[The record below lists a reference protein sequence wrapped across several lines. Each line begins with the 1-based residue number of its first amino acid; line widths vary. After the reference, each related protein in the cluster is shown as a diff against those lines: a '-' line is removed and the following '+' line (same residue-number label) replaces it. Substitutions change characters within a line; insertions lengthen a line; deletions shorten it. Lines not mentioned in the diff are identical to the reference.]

1 MRPIVLQHTFKQV
14 ESEEESESSDD
25 EVSSGTEVSTD
36 SEFAREECPVP
47 SPPAILVTEAPP
59 PAPPPPVEYPL
70 SRTRSAGGLA
80 TKRALELKRRYLLGE
95 PSPPAV
101 RKSDSTSQ
109 LDTKLEAFR
118 SNITEFQKML
128 NPAPVANIPP
138 AQKPIVTFQF
148 STVEKKAQPMPDII
162 KNLCDA
168 PVDLLTKGDSPLCK
182 KDWREETI
190 KEEKKEPEEELESDS
205 LSDDSSHTETAP
217 NQSVPRVEVHDE
229 GGELIQLDSLMFIN
243 SSTEDNDD
251 KASGTATST
260 GPTIVAAESESS
272 ESCRDNT
279 TLALTETELSDWAA
293 ESAVLDDCN
302 FDEKDDKK
310 RNKNPRTLSG
320 PKTIHDAKNI
330 SAISSHVC
338 GRTSPV
344 EPIVYSNALEHFEF
358 VDEGDQDPS
367 IETPVTPRNE
377 GYMEL
382 VEDEYEPYS
391 PSNDRSMNFIERSFS
406 ETVVMPTSQAASSI
420 TTNFEDIHEIERT
433 QDMEPK
439 IEELITPQLLKSI
452 EKEAS
457 ESSTSDSVQKSDTV
471 IKEIDNSS
479 KIEDTVKLDT
489 LSLSDMSPPLEKD
502 VETKAEPPQ
511 SIELKSTS
519 SIESPPLAPETP
531 RSVTTSNSSNTNMS
545 IPFVNPCTIR
555 LYSPAICRSASDTF
569 DRSTSRSTDSPPR
582 SIELSTSINLSSGL
596 ISPISVSPTPLRDTT
611 DKVQEIKRER
621 EEQTE
626 VVRRLVLERLGSGP
640 RVARK
645 STRRARISPC
655 SPVPPP
661 VPPPPALETPPP
673 PPPPPVIPPPPPR
686 PAPPLM
692 PLPVTPSFS
701 DPELARERRRKS
713 IMKSIS
719 NYLNRRLGPR
729 QKVIVS

>member
-1 MRPIVLQHTFKQV
+1 
-14 ESEEESESSDD
+14 
-25 EVSSGTEVSTD
+25 
-36 SEFAREECPVP
+36 
-47 SPPAILVTEAPP
+47 
-59 PAPPPPVEYPL
+59 
-70 SRTRSAGGLA
+70 
-80 TKRALELKRRYLLGE
+80 
-95 PSPPAV
+95 
-101 RKSDSTSQ
+101 
-109 LDTKLEAFR
+109 
-118 SNITEFQKML
+118 ML
-128 NPAPVANIPP
+128 HPAPVANIPP
-138 AQKPIVTFQF
+138 PQKPIVTFQL
-148 STVEKKAQPMPDII
+148 SSIEKAQPMPDII

-190 KEEKKEPEEELESDS
+190 KEEKKEPEEELDSDS

-243 SSTEDNDD
+243 STTEDNDD

-320 PKTIHDAKNI
+320 PKIIHDAKNI

-344 EPIVYSNALEHFEF
+344 EAIVYSNALEHFEF

-367 IETPVTPRNE
+367 IETPATPRNE

-382 VEDEYEPYS
+382 VDDYEPYS

-406 ETVVMPTSQAASSI
+406 ETMVMPTSQAASSI
-420 TTNFEDIHEIERT
+420 TTNFEDFQIERI
-433 QDMEPK
+433 QDNEPK
-439 IEELITPQLLKSI
+439 IEELKTPPLLKSI

-479 KIEDTVKLDT
+479 KIKDTGKLDT

-502 VETKAEPPQ
+502 GEIKADPPQ
-511 SIELKSTS
+511 SIEFVEKSVS

-531 RSVTTSNSSNTNMS
+531 RSLTMNGSHVNTS
-545 IPFVNPCTIR
+545 IPFPTPCTIR
-555 LYSPAICRSASDTF
+555 LYSPAICRSASETF
-569 DRSTSRSTDSPPR
+569 DRSTSRSTDSPCR
-582 SIELSTSINLSSGL
+582 SIELSMSINLSSGF
-596 ISPISVSPTPLRDTT
+596 ISPVSVSPTPLRDTT

-645 STRRARISPC
+645 SCRRARVSPC
-655 SPVPPP
+655 SPIPPP

-729 QKVIVS
+729 QKVIVTCFG